1 MKPAP
6 VDERL
11 RSEYRSSMQKV
22 DRVKK
27 KKTEA
32 ITLRLTP
39 EHRAAAETMA
49 EHWLCSLSEAFRRAV
64 LEMARA
70 REALL
75 QRSLDGARERR

>member
-1 MKPAP
+1 MPRAS
-6 VDERL
+6 RL
-11 RSEYRSSMQKV
+11 RMMRILSATCGWREYSAQTV
-22 DRVKK
+22 
-27 KKTEA
+27 A
-32 ITLRLTP
+32 W
-39 EHRAAAETMA
+39 AAAETMA